1 MDIIRLLQNSEDF
14 EKFSSGQV
22 IFIRGN
28 PGNVMYIIKQG
39 EVELFFR
46 KQRFTILDQGGVL
59 GEMAL
64 LDGELRSLTAVAKTE
79 CQLVPIDKKR
89 FSSLVLQEPSF
100 ALQIMQVMAD
110 RLRCMNELFGESQNL
125 PPSPAPR
132 AEKSSEDESPR

>member
-1 MDIIRLLQNSEDF
+1 MVVDIIRLLQNSEDF

-39 EVELFFR
+39 EVELYFR
-46 KQRFTILDQGGVL
+46 KQRFATLDQGGVF

-79 CQLVPIDKKR
+79 CQLVPIDQKR
-89 FSSLVLQEPSF
+89 FSSLVQQEPSF

-110 RLRCMNELFGESQNL
+110 RLRCMNELFGETQNPTSSQG
-125 PPSPAPR
+125 
-132 AEKSSEDESPR
+132 E